1 MAAPDYVP
9 RPAADRPRVY
19 TSPPRRPA
27 EWVADRPAELP
38 DGQPG
43 GPGMAWQGPD
53 QGYVLRLVREFD
65 GQLVLTD
72 GEHPDDAKAGCV
84 AVALKRASVFGRA
97 PMIHDLTVAFAVWG
111 YLGAAPADLVALRRP
126 LFEGLSHAHHH
137 AGRQRVAEL
146 VPVEV
151 VRLSPAEVN
160 ALAASDWRALL
171 DPAVD
176 AAAAA
181 GH

>member
-1 MAAPDYVP
+1 VAAPDYVP
-9 RPAADRPRVY
+9 RPAGEAPRVY
-19 TSPPRRPA
+19 TSPPWRPE
-27 EWVADRPAELP
+27 EWVADRPGEL
-38 DGQPG
+38 DGGQPT

-65 GQLVLTD
+65 DQLVLTA
-72 GEHPDDAKAGCV
+72 GEHSDDAKAGCV
-84 AVALKRASVFGRA
+84 SVALKRASVFGRA
-97 PMIHDLTVAFAVWG
+97 PVIHDLTVAFGVWG
-111 YLGAAPADLVALRRP
+111 YLGAAPAELVALRRP
-126 LFEGLSHAHHH
+126 LFEGLSHGHHH

-151 VRLSPAEVN
+151 VRMSPAEV
-160 ALAASDWRALL
+160 ASLAASDWRALL

-176 AAAAA
+176 AAATA